1 MTYEIDIAGKKRHL
15 PLCKLTDE
23 LYIGGFVMFGDVEI
37 TEHSARE
44 LLKRIP
50 EFDIIICPEAKAIP
64 LAYEMSRQSGK
75 EYLVARKKAKAYMT
89 DTFTV
94 NVRSITTAGVQT
106 LILDK
111 LEAEKLRGKRVLTV
125 DDVIS
130 TGESLRAL
138 EELVKA
144 AEGNIV
150 AKVAVLAEGKA
161 ADRKDITILQRLPL
175 FNADGTPKN

>member
-1 MTYEIDIAGKKRHL
+1 MTYEIDIAGMKRHL
-15 PLCKLTDE
+15 PLCRLTEE
-23 LYIGGFVMFGDVEI
+23 LYIGGFVIFGDVEI

-44 LLKRIP
+44 LLKKVP
-50 EFDIIICPEAKAIP
+50 DFDYIVTPEAKAIP
-64 LAYEMSRQSGK
+64 LAYEMSRLSGK
-75 EYLVARKKAKAYMT
+75 PYIVARKKVKAYMA
-89 DTFTV
+89 DVFQV

-111 LEAEKLRGKRVLTV
+111 QDADKLAGSRILIV

-144 AEGNIV
+144 AKGSTV
-150 AKVAVLAEGKA
+150 AKCAVLAEGKA
-161 ADRKDITILQRLPL
+161 ADRSDIVFLQRLPL
-175 FNADGTPKN
+175 FSPDGTPKA